1 MADAAIKQSVF
12 SWEGTDK
19 KGKRVKGES
28 RANNPSLVKA
38 ELRRQGINP
47 LKVRKKSALL
57 SSTKKKKI
65 LPKDIAVFT
74 RQLATMMSAGVPLVQ
89 SFEIIGRGH
98 ENPAMQELV
107 MTIKADV
114 ESGNN
119 LSQSLA
125 KHTLYFDEL
134 VCNLVNAG
142 EQAGILETL
151 LDKIATYKEKTEAL
165 KSKIKKAIFYPT
177 AVIVVAFIVTA
188 ILLIFVVPQFQSL
201 FEGFGADLPAFTQM
215 VVSLSKWMQ
224 SNWWVVI
231 LGLGVAIY
239 GFKEAKRRSLKF
251 AHTLDRIVLKLPIV
265 GDILTKAIIA
275 RYARTL
281 STMFA
286 AGVPLVEAMESVA
299 GAAGNQVYAEAI
311 LQMRDDVATG
321 QQLQLAMSQTGL
333 FPNMVNQMVAIGEE
347 SGSLDAMLGKV
358 ADFYEQEVDDAVD
371 GLSSLLEPL
380 IMAVLGILV
389 GGLVVAMYL
398 PIFKMGSAI

>member
-1 MADAAIKQSVF
+1 MAEAAIKQSVF
-12 SWEGTDK
+12 TWEGTDK
-19 KGKRVKGES
+19 KGKRIKGES
-28 RANNPSLVKA
+28 RANNPSIVKA

-47 LKVRKKSALL
+47 LKVQKKSALF
-57 SSTKKKKI
+57 STARKKRI
-65 LPKDIAVFT
+65 FPKDIAVFT

-89 SFEIIGRGH
+89 SFDIIGRGH

-125 KHTLYFDEL
+125 RHPSYFDEL
-134 VCNLVNAG
+134 VCNLVQAG

-165 KSKIKKAIFYPT
+165 KSKIKKALFYPT

-188 ILLIFVVPQFQSL
+188 ILLIFVVPQFQDL
-201 FEGFGADLPAFTQM
+201 FNGFGADLPAFTQM
-215 VVSLSKWMQ
+215 VINLSDWMQ
-224 SNWWVVI
+224 SNWWIMI
-231 LGLGVAIY
+231 LSLAGGGY
-239 GFKEAKRRSLKF
+239 GFIQAKKRSPKF
-251 AHTLDRIVLKLPIV
+251 AHTLDRISLKLPIV
-265 GDILTKAIIA
+265 GEILTKAIIA

-299 GAAGNQVYAEAI
+299 GAAGNQVYCDGI
-311 LQMRDDVATG
+311 MKMRDDVATG

-347 SGSLDAMLGKV
+347 SGSLDGMLGKV

-380 IMAVLGILV
+380 IMAILGILV

-398 PIFKMGSAI
+398 PIFKMGSVI